1 MRKGDTFDS
10 FLRSRLSVLVG
21 YRRNMLQGTNYE
33 PELNI
38 CGSGSNSIWVR
49 DEILTDEPLILSS
62 SS

>member
-1 MRKGDTFDS
+1 MRKSDTFDS

-21 YRRNMLQGTNYE
+21 YRRNMLQRTNYE

-49 DEILTDEPLILSS
+49 DEILTYL
-62 SS
+62 